1 MTGSRPGIYWMIC
14 WKYISPL
21 TMLIIV
27 IASFAKIIVEGSG
40 YLAWVAEAGTTRHL
54 DWPPWAQVLI
64 AVLVL
69 VSALWIP
76 GIALARYTLH
86 SRLVLIEN
94 SNLIMCF
101 SSIRLVPHRTLGCQ
115 PLADEPPAWF
125 PADELREF
133 RKLDE
138 HHPSAME
145 KLLFCIHEDGT
156 EGCCCPTTSQ
166 PSKTTSP

>member
-1 MTGSRPGIYWMIC
+1 LLTLHLPHVRFANDIELMTGSRPGIYWMIC
-14 WKYISPL
+14 WKYLSPL

-76 GIALARYTLH
+76 GIAIAR
-86 SRLVLIEN
+86 
-94 SNLIMCF
+94 
-101 SSIRLVPHRTLGCQ
+101 
-115 PLADEPPAWF
+115 
-125 PADELREF
+125 
-133 RKLDE
+133 
-138 HHPSAME
+138 
-145 KLLFCIHEDGT
+145 
-156 EGCCCPTTSQ
+156 
-166 PSKTTSP
+166 